1 MVNISQNEYDELL
14 SIKAEYEN
22 LVQNS
27 NNNQTGLTK
36 EELSDITHQLEDTLS
51 TFSSN
56 LETLSMANSEISELV
71 LINDRISFQTNLLS
85 INAKIEASSAGE
97 VGKGFAIVA
106 DEVKKLAASSKSST
120 LQIGNKIKEIST
132 ITNEIKV
139 ISKKSNELINKSLE
153 LTKKL

>member
-1 MVNISQNEYDELL
+1 MVNISKNEYDELL
-14 SIKAEYEN
+14 SLKSEYEN

-27 NNNQTGLTK
+27 TNNQSRSYK
-36 EELSDITHQLEDTLS
+36 EELANVTHELEDTLS

-71 LINDRISFQTNLLS
+71 LVNDRISFQTNLLS

-120 LQIGNKIKEIST
+120 LQIGDKIKEISN
-132 ITNEIKV
+132 ITNDIKV
-139 ISKKSNELINKSLE
+139 ISQKSNELINKSLD
-153 LTKKL
+153 LTNKL